1 MKTNSTIFTTTI
13 FGNSSGLTKE
23 ELVDKDTSTIET
35 YLSNFSD
42 STLRTKVPIIPSNQ
56 RVAKD
61 K

>member
-1 MKTNSTIFTTTI
+1 MKTNSAIFTTTI